1 MKNLVLFLTFYLF
14 GSNGFTQQNLQKD
27 IPPYSDSQRKAEIDR
42 SFWAEVSR
50 AVKEGD
56 FEGYKA
62 TCHEN
67 AILVTTSG
75 KNKQSYPMTSA
86 LARWKQGFT
95 NTKEGK
101 QMDNVSFRFSQ
112 RIGDE
117 TTAHEIG
124 IFYFTSRDNQGK
136 LISEGYTH
144 LEALLVKQNG
154 IWQIL
159 MEYQKANATKEEW
172 EALK

>member
-1 MKNLVLFLTFYLF
+1 MKNLILFLTFYLF
-14 GSNGFTQQNLQKD
+14 ASNGFTQQNLQKD

-67 AILVTTSG
+67 AVLVTTSG
-75 KNKQSYPMTSA
+75 NNKQSYPMTTA
-86 LARWKQGFT
+86 LARWKLGF
-95 NTKEGK
+95 NDTKEGK
-101 QMDNVSFRFSQ
+101 QRDNVQFRFSQ
-112 RIGDE
+112 RVGDA
-117 TTAHEIG
+117 TTAHETG
-124 IFYFTSRDNQGK
+124 IFYFTSHDPHGK
-136 LISEGYTH
+136 LLSEGYTH
-144 LEALLVKQNG
+144 MEALLVKYNG
-154 IWQIL
+154 KWQIL
-159 MEYQKANATKEEW
+159 MEYQKANATKDEW